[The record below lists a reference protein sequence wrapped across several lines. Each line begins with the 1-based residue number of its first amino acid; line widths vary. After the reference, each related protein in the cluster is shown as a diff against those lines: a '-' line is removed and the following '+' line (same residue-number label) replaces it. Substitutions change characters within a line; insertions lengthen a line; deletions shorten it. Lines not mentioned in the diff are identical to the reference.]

1 MHLPSTVLAQMM
13 RPPLQR
19 SQQAGRG
26 TDASHVQI
34 KPIKGESEEPGKD
47 LRKLSVQQAKNY
59 LLQMGLQ
66 EVDLAGAVL

>member
-1 MHLPSTVLAQMM
+1 MHLPSTLLTQM
-13 RPPLQR
+13 RPPMHHG
-19 SQQAGRG
+19 QQAGRG

-66 EVDLAGAVL
+66 EVDLAGAVP